1 MKPSERKALFNTLDI
16 IAKIDYN
23 IWIIE
28 SIPGFTDL
36 SGDEKNKMAINRLR
50 SNIRYKKM
58 LGYDTKNEQKTIN
71 EIKKLL

>member
-28 SIPGFTDL
+28 EIPGFTDL

-58 LGYDTKNEQKTIN
+58 LGYETKNEQKTIN
-71 EIKKLL
+71 ELKKLL